1 MIKFNYAILFIAIVL
16 IIASVLYANMIDE
29 TKDVNRDDVDFP

>member
-1 MIKFNYAILFIAIVL
+1 MIKFNYIMLFFAFVFIVGSL
-16 IIASVLYANMIDE
+16 LYANMIDD